1 MSGLDQVCETGQ
13 FSTTN
18 LLKRTITRG
27 GSRAAATSK
36 MKCFVILVNGF
47 QPLTII
53 TKHSI
58 LDVAAALDPP
68 LITIEVI
75 IVDYS
80 NFLQEG
86 YFASNSEN
94 VKIAIGFNIF
104 ELVYMPDFI
113 LNKQL
118 RVLAPKLQSKTENVM
133 ITIELK
139 ILELV

>member
-1 MSGLDQVCETGQ
+1 M
-13 FSTTN
+13 
-18 LLKRTITRG
+18 
-27 GSRAAATSK
+27 
-36 MKCFVILVNGF
+36 
-47 QPLTII
+47 
-53 TKHSI
+53 
-58 LDVAAALDPP
+58 DVAAALDLP

-80 NFLQEG
+80 NFLQDG

-104 ELVYMPDFI
+104 ELVYMPDFV

-118 RVLAPKLQSKTENVM
+118 RVLAPKLRSKTENVM
-133 ITIELK
+133 ITIEFK